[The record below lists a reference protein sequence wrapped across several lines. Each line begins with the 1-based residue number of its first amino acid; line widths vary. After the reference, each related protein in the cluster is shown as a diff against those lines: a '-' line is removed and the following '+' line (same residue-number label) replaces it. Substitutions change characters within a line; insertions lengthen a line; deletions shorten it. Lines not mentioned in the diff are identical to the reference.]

1 MFFFLSKL
9 LSIEIFSEL
18 QKHFLCVQQY
28 TYWSLTEQFRI
39 QFCTRMS
46 WYRLSNA
53 TGSRI
58 IIFGKDKNSFRWKI
72 ILEWRNEF
80 EITLSFIAAFLWTNL
95 IYLTL
100 IREGCK
106 KNLLMDRG
114 SMRALATPPPLVLRW
129 IPYVLLKFCNW
140 KRLKKWSL
148 SSHQVVTKY

>member
-9 LSIEIFSEL
+9 LSIGIFYEL

-53 TGSRI
+53 TGSMI
-58 IIFGKDKNSFRWKI
+58 IIFGNDKNSFRWKI
-72 ILEWRNEF
+72 IMKWRNEF

-95 IYLTL
+95 MNFILGM
-100 IREGCK
+100 RAEK
-106 KNLLMDRG
+106 AFLLMDRVHKG
-114 SMRALATPPPLVLRW
+114 LSDPSPPLSVRVDA
-129 IPYVLLKFCNW
+129 IGPEKNW
-140 KRLKKWSL
+140 KRG
-148 SSHQVVTKY
+148 HQVVTKN